1 MPRGDAHVG
10 VTELRRD
17 VAELDSC
24 GEELARIGVAQILE
38 RAMRKAGRRDIRELT
53 TEDVT

>member
-1 MPRGDAHVG
+1 VNPFVYL
-10 VTELRRD
+10 VTDPPLLWLSRWLWRT
-17 VAELDSC
+17 
-24 GEELARIGVAQILE
+24 GRQE